1 MNEYINGWS
10 IKQATDQLMLDAP
23 HTYTHMPL
31 GSAHGISD
39 RIHSVRASI
48 RDYFNAPNCPL
59 NRFCHAERKHVQG
72 TCCAAARQE
81 ASAEQQRCVAGSLLL
96 SGPTNLTCA
105 LVRIR
110 RSTDEPGGRPPRR
123 ALPDFVLPADRN
135 SLWVSGFLR
144 PWTSANYRGSPY
156 TTSDL

>member
-1 MNEYINGWS
+1 MDEYINGWS

-110 RSTDEPGGRPPRR
+110 RSSSTDEGGKANLEDVHHGGRFRILFFQPTGT
-123 ALPDFVLPADRN
+123 L
-135 SLWVSGFLR
+135 
-144 PWTSANYRGSPY
+144 YGSPGF
-156 TTSDL
+156 